1 VSTCRPCPG
10 SPGSSGPLIGIT
22 ADADAERFFLRR
34 PYVAAVSR
42 AGGVPVVL
50 VPSSSGLAAA
60 RRCDGLILSGGDDPD
75 MAAFGRSTHP
85 EATPIAADRQQFE
98 LELLAWLEAD
108 LDRPVLGICLG
119 MQLMALAAGGDLDQ
133 HLPDAWPT
141 AAEHWGHRP
150 HPVAGPL
157 GEGIVSSHHRQAVS
171 DPGRLEVA
179 AVAPDGLIEAVR
191 DPSRRFHLGV
201 QWHPE
206 RTADAA
212 LGAAIL
218 EQLVAAASGQDGPL
232 RSGGD

>member
-1 VSTCRPCPG
+1 VSTARPLPGPPG
-10 SPGSSGPLIGIT
+10 STGPLIGIT

-34 PYVAAVSR
+34 PYVDAVAR

-50 VPSSSGLAAA
+50 VPSSAGLAAA

-75 MAAFGRSTHP
+75 MAAFGRPTHP
-85 EATPIAADRQQFE
+85 RATPIAADRQRFE
-98 LELLAWLEAD
+98 LDLLAWLESEP
-108 LDRPVLGICLG
+108 DRPVLGICLG
-119 MQLMALAAGGDLDQ
+119 MQLMALTAGGELEQ
-133 HLPDAWPT
+133 HLPDVWPT

-150 HPVAGPL
+150 HPVAGRL
-157 GEGIVSSHHRQAVS
+157 GEGIVSSHHRQAVT

-206 RTADAA
+206 RTPDHA

-218 EQLVAAASGQDGPL
+218 EQLVAAAGGRGPA
-232 RSGGD
+232 RGRGE